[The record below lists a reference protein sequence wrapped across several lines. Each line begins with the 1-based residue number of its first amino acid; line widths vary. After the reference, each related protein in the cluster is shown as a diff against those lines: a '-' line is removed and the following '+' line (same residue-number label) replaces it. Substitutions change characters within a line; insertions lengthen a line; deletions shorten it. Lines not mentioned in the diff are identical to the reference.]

1 MGSKPTQAFGYLL
14 RLQYDV
20 QANIYQEEDGISRL
34 SKEAEARDW
43 PCSKKNSTLSVDA
56 DACFTISESNTEKCI
71 L

>member
-1 MGSKPTQAFGYLL
+1 MGSEPTQAFGYLL

-20 QANIYQEEDGISRL
+20 QASIYQEEDGISRL
-34 SKEAEARDW
+34 SKEAETRDW

-56 DACFTISESNTEKCI
+56 DACFYN